1 MRAVGGA
8 AVYAVH
14 HCTIVAK
21 EQYSESTPAVAP
33 VVAPG
38 SGCQGDGVQ
47 FLELNASARLCWRPT
62 AIEPVTFT
70 EGAEANGNRAV
81 CVQVEVWSWGPLG

>member
-1 MRAVGGA
+1 MGAMGGA
-8 AVYAVH
+8 AVYAVN

-21 EQYSESTPAVAP
+21 EQYSLSTPA
-33 VVAPG
+33 VAPG

-47 FLELNASARLCWRPT
+47 FLDSARLCWGPT
-62 AIEPVTFT
+62 AIEPVVFA
-70 EGAEANGNRAV
+70 EGAEANGTRAV